1 MPIDFE
7 KKRKQRQ
14 ETDQKA
20 DELISYVRKNC
31 TQSTEMLKFLDQPA
45 LKKEISTR
53 CSENALLSVS
63 WVRQV
68 ILRYISRPSIS
79 KAIH

>member
-45 LKKEISTR
+45 LKKEISKT
-53 CSENALLSVS
+53 LG
-63 WVRQV
+63 QFQ
-68 ILRYISRPSIS
+68 SI
-79 KAIH
+79 KDEMKKDV